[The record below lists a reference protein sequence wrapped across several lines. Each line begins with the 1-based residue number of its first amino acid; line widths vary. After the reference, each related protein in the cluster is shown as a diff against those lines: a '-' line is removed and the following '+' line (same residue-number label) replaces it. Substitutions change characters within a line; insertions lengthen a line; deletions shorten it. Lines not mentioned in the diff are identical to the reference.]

1 MALMRGSL
9 RWILL
14 ALTLTATTAPGRAAA
29 ETPAADAGL
38 ADAAIVERL
47 RFIEDRLDASR
58 RHGQVWYWSWMAINA
73 GSTAGLGIAAGL
85 SRHEDD
91 QVNNGVQA
99 GVAAIGVADLL
110 LRPLE
115 ARLGAAPIAEL
126 PEATRT
132 EKLAKLR
139 AAEAQLRANA
149 ERAEERTSWSM
160 HAANVALNG
169 AAGGI
174 IALAGRPSDG
184 LIAFATGTAGGV
196 INILTQPWA
205 PATDWQDYKARF
217 GAAANRERFWL
228 TVAPLPDRGARLAL
242 RYQW

>member
-1 MALMRGSL
+1 MGSSL
-9 RWILL
+9 RCILL
-14 ALTLTATTAPGRAAA
+14 TLALAAAAAKGAVA
-29 ETPAADAGL
+29 ETPATDAGVP
-38 ADAAIVERL
+38 DAAIVERL
-47 RFIEDRLDASR
+47 RFIEERLDASR
-58 RHGQVWYWSWMAINA
+58 LHGQVWYWSWMAING
-73 GSTAGLGIAAGL
+73 GSTVGLVIAAGL

-110 LRPLE
+110 FRPLE
-115 ARLGAAPIAEL
+115 ARLGAAPIEGL
-126 PEATRT
+126 PEATHA

-149 ERAEERTSWSM
+149 ERAEERTSWLM

-184 LIAFATGTAGGV
+184 LIAFATGTAGGT

-205 PATDWQDYKARF
+205 PASDWQDYKARF
-217 GAAANRERFWL
+217 GGEANRERVWL
-228 TVAPLPDRGARLAL
+228 AVAPLPDRGALIAV